1 MIRSWNGLTPK
12 IDPKAFVS
20 EFAYVIGD
28 VEIGAGSS
36 VWPGTVI
43 RGDIGKVVI
52 GVNTCIQDNSTI
64 HTDGRGA
71 VIGDNVVMGHR
82 VLCHADKI
90 GDGVVI
96 GNGAVVNGGF
106 TEIGDYSIIASGA
119 VVRENAK
126 VPPRTFITGVPAE
139 VKGAVTDRHIERFKR
154 NADHYVALAA
164 KYLELGGFGQDAEPQ

>member
-1 MIRSWNGLTPK
+1 MIRSWNGFTPK
-12 IDPKAFVS
+12 IHPEAFVS
-20 EFAYVIGD
+20 EVAYGIGD

-43 RGDIGKVVI
+43 RGDVGKVLI
-52 GVNTCIQDNSTI
+52 GENTCIQDNSTV

-82 VLCHADKI
+82 VLCHADKV

-96 GNGAVVNGGF
+96 GNGAVVNGGL
-106 TEIGDYSIIASGA
+106 TEIGEYSIIASGA

-126 VPPRTFITGVPAE
+126 VPPRTFMTGVPAE
-139 VKGAVTDRHIERFKR
+139 VKGTVTERHIERFKR
-154 NADHYVALAA
+154 NADHYVALGA
-164 KYLELGGFGQDAEPQ
+164 KYREPGGSGHEGEAT